1 MSDDLSTPLVFRIM
15 RLGHSLH
22 EAQCLTEF
30 IMVCQ
35 VVVYTIMGFRI
46 STEDDNSSDDQ
57 SPFAA
62 AIPGIH
68 SGTTRSS
75 DCGVVNFTRGCPE
88 SLTCLFLC
96 S

>member
-30 IMVCQ
+30 IMICQ

-46 STEDDNSSDDQ
+46 SHGEDSPEDQ
-57 SPFAA
+57 APVPA

-88 SLTCLFLC
+88 SLTCDF
-96 S
+96 SYS